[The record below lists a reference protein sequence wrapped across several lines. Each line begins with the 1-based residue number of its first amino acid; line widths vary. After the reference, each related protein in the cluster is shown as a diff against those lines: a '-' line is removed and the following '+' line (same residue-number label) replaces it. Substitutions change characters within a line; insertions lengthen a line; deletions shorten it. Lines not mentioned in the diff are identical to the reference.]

1 MSELSNVTIRQAAD
15 FLLENDCFHI
25 ICHANPD
32 GDTFGSGFA
41 LCGALQSLGK
51 KARVLCA
58 DEVPESFRSLTEGI
72 AFDSF
77 EPKTVVS
84 VDIADK
90 SLMGSLEEV
99 YADKVDLAI
108 DHHLSHVP
116 FCEKR
121 LIEADSAAACEVV
134 YLVIKEMGVKIT
146 PQIARSVYTGIATDT
161 GCFKF
166 ANTTPRT
173 HSLAAEVMELDIDF
187 ARLNHIFFDMKSRQ
201 RLSVE
206 QRLISEMEFYSEGRV
221 ALAVLTEEMIKS
233 LDSEDVNGISALPRS
248 IQGVE
253 IGIVLKE
260 RDGKWKASL
269 RSVDSADVQAICK
282 KHGGGGHLRA
292 AGCTLVGKL
301 DEVKKAIVDDAVR
314 AIENL

>member
-15 FLLENDCFHI
+15 FLLENDLFHI
-25 ICHANPD
+25 ICHASPD
-32 GDTFGSGFA
+32 GDTLGSGFA
-41 LCGALQSLGK
+41 LCGALQGLGK
-51 KARVLCA
+51 KARVMCA
-58 DEVPESFRSLTEGI
+58 DEIPESFLCLTEGI

-90 SLMGSLEEV
+90 VLMGSLEEL
-99 YADKVDLAI
+99 YGDKVDLAI

-121 LIEADSAAACEVV
+121 LIEPDSAAACEIV

-146 PQIARSVYTGIATDT
+146 PQIAKSIYTGIATDT

-166 ANTTPRT
+166 SNTTPRT
-173 HSLAAEVMELDIDF
+173 HRLAAEVMELDIDF
-187 ARLNHIFFDMKSRQ
+187 SRLNHIFFDMKSRE
-201 RLSVE
+201 RLQVE
-206 QRLISEMEFYSEGRV
+206 QKLMSEMEFYSEGRV
-221 ALAVLTEEMIKS
+221 ALAVLTEEMTESI
-233 LDSEDVNGISALPRS
+233 DSEDINGISALPRS
-248 IQGVE
+248 VKGVE

-269 RSVDSADVQAICK
+269 RSVDYADVQAICK

-301 DEVKKAIVDDAVR
+301 DEVKKAIVDDAVK
-314 AIENL
+314 AL